1 MISEKYLD
9 NILNRI
15 SHALDIGD
23 DLFKEAEEEYRHLGK
38 WINQKLEEED
48 IQYKVDIFPQGS
60 MALGTVVHP
69 LSVKGNYD
77 GFGLGVG
84 FSG

>member
-48 IQYKVDIFPQGS
+48 IQYKVDIF
-60 MALGTVVHP
+60 LRDRWRWERWYIHY
-69 LSVKGNYD
+69 L
-77 GFGLGVG
+77 
-84 FSG
+84 

>member
-48 IQYKVDIFPQGS
+48 IQY
-60 MALGTVVHP
+60 
-69 LSVKGNYD
+69 
-77 GFGLGVG
+77 
-84 FSG
+84 